1 MENQILEAISYI
13 KNTNKK
19 SSTAET
25 ILNHRSRTSA
35 SNIDL
40 SFVNETIKKLMAKN
54 KINDNFKII
63 EQPKTEILFNPLMK
77 NFS

>member
-1 MENQILEAISYI
+1 MENQMLEAISYI

-19 SSTAET
+19 SPTAET
-25 ILNHRSRTSA
+25 TLNYRSRTSA
-35 SNIDL
+35 STIDL
-40 SFVNETIKKLMAKN
+40 SFVNETIKELMAKN

-63 EQPKTEILFNPLMK
+63 EQPKTEILFNPLTK